1 MVKKAPVTPHLDAT
15 MQADHLGVSGRRR
28 RQFLGT
34 TAGGMA
40 ALSLAGFGLTVAGTA
55 GAREFGILDQPAPE
69 LQVDYWLDRNGKPT
83 TYSIGASRGKWI
95 FLECFQNWCPGCH
108 THGFPTLKKVAD
120 AFDGDE
126 RVSVAAVQTVFEG
139 FSSNTREAVREL
151 QLRYEL
157 PIPMGHDPG
166 TPEHEGLPYT
176 MLSYRTGGTPWAI
189 VIEPGGTVAYNNY
202 HIDGDKFIELL
213 KEQLG

>member
-1 MVKKAPVTPHLDAT
+1 MKKLASRHVDAA
-15 MQADHLGVSGRRR
+15 MKSDNQGPSVSTRRR
-28 RQFLGT
+28 FLGT
-34 TAGGMA
+34 SAGA
-40 ALSLAGFGLTVAGTA
+40 VATLSLSGLGLGPAHAG
-55 GAREFGILDQPAPE
+55 EYGILDQPAPE
-69 LQVDYWLDRNGKPT
+69 LQVDYWLDRHGKPT
-83 TYSIGASRGKWI
+83 SYSVGAARGKWV

-120 AFDGDE
+120 AFDGDD

-139 FSSNTREAVREL
+139 FSNNTREAVREL

-166 TPEHEGLPYT
+166 TPEREGLPMT
-176 MLSYRTGGTPWAI
+176 MLQYRTGGTPWVI

-202 HIDGDKFIELL
+202 RIDGDRFIALL